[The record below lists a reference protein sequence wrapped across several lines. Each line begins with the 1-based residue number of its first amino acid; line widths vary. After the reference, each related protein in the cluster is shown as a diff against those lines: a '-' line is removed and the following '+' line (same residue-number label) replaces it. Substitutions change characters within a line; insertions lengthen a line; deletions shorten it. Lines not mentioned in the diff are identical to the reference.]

1 MASAP
6 PEGVD
11 LLSSP
16 ARRAIVDHIANLPL
30 QGETGTELGSSRR
43 CVTAATLAEVL
54 NLHVTTT
61 RFHLDQL
68 VNGRILEAS
77 FIREGVG
84 RPRKVYRLAQGAV
97 RDTSDSQA
105 IRMLTHLLAQ
115 SFGDAAAGELLTP
128 FEAGRR
134 WAEQHVS
141 TPDIEPAATPG
152 AWLAK
157 VGRLV
162 DVLRE
167 WGYTPHLS
175 TSDTGRTVELY
186 LAQCPFLDV
195 ARSHPT
201 VVCGIHRGLIAGTLE
216 RLGERD
222 AEISL
227 EPFAGPRHCIA
238 HVTTHSPFLRSPL
251 RSAVSDSVD
260 YPVDKFVTRIAATPS
275 KPTRT
280 PRKEMA

>member
-1 MASAP
+1 MSSTP

-16 ARRAIVDHIANLPL
+16 ARRAIVDYIANLSL
-30 QGETGTELGSSRR
+30 RTEGSEQGTARR
-43 CVTAATLAEVL
+43 SGLTAATLAEVL

-77 FIREGVG
+77 FVKKGVG
-84 RPRKVYRLAQGAV
+84 RPRKVYRLAQGALSDPV
-97 RDTSDSQA
+97 DSQA
-105 IRMLTHLLAQ
+105 VRRLTHLLAE
-115 SFGDAAAGELLTP
+115 SFGATAAGEPLTP

-134 WAEQHVS
+134 WAERYVS
-141 TPDIEPAATPG
+141 STDTAPAVTPG

-167 WGYTPHLS
+167 WGYTPQLS
-175 TSDTGRTVELY
+175 TSNGGRTVALQ
-186 LAQCPFLDV
+186 LVNCPFLDL
-195 ARSHPT
+195 ARSHPA

-216 RLGERD
+216 RLGEQD

-227 EPFAGPRHCIA
+227 EPFVASQDCLA
-238 HVTTHSPFLRSPL
+238 HISTHRPF
-251 RSAVSDSVD
+251 RSAAAVSVAD
-260 YPVDKFVTRIAATPS
+260 PVEQMPPTTPS

-280 PRKEMA
+280 PSKETA